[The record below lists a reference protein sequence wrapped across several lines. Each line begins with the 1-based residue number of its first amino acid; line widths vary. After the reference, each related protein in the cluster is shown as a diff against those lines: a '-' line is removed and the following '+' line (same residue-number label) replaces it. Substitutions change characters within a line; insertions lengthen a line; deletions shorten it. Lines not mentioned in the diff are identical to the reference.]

1 MRISLDFNRFYSFCS
16 IGTNCQQTLISWN
29 SILFAEA
36 EHLPPDIQNILSRG
50 QLVVAII
57 DQDIPPF
64 ILKEKNGL
72 DGYDIAIAHHMAKHL
87 GVSVVFNRKAKTFDG
102 VIEQLINH
110 KADIAISLLS
120 RTLPR
125 ALKVN
130 FSEPYLLLHQALL
143 INRLKAIQLKLTEN
157 STAVL
162 NNPQA
167 TIAVLQNSSYMTFA
181 KTYYPRA
188 TLLPYENLDQAMSDV
203 KNGKILTVLFDEI
216 QIQEWLNKHIDAHLY
231 VQMFTLTKQIDPIAI
246 ALPWQSDHLA
256 RWVNIYLT
264 SLKEDEAGHSLIRHY
279 LKDSKWLN

>member
-1 MRISLDFNRFYSFCS
+1 MRYWLVFL
-16 IGTNCQQTLISWN
+16 LISWT
-29 SILFAEA
+29 SVLFAEA
-36 EHLPPDIQNILSRG
+36 GNLPPDIQKILSRG

-57 DQDIPPF
+57 DQDISPF
-64 ILKEKNGL
+64 ILKEKDGL
-72 DGYDIAIAHHMAKHL
+72 EGYDIAIAHHMAKHL
-87 GVSVVFNRKAKTFDG
+87 GVSVVFNRKAKTFDE
-102 VIEQLINH
+102 VIEQLVDH

-157 STAVL
+157 PTAVL

-181 KTYYPRA
+181 KTYYPKA
-188 TLLPYENLDQAMSDV
+188 TLLPYENLDQAMLDV

-216 QIQEWLNKHIDAHLY
+216 QIQEWLNKHPDAHLY
-231 VQMFTLTKQIDPIAI
+231 VEMFILTKQIDPIAI
-246 ALPWQSDHLA
+246 ALPWQSTHLLS
-256 RWVNIYLT
+256 WVNTYLT
-264 SLKEDEAGHSLIRHY
+264 SLKEDEEGKSLIKHY
-279 LKDSKWLN
+279 LKDSKWLD